1 MSPVTEGRV
10 LLTDIKAVGGSD
22 FSHALTKLTSSS
34 TLSTSLSLTSV
45 VYSTSKKL
53 EFGSEFE
60 PITPSERDEILEVS
74 NSIFAFS
81 PLSPI
86 SFPLSFLPPS
96 LSLSQ
101 CLFPDCVPG
110 SSLSGH
116 GELAEVC
123 QTTLSSF

>member
-1 MSPVTEGRV
+1 MTEGRA

-60 PITPSERDEILEVS
+60 PITASDRDRILEVS
-74 NSIFAFS
+74 NSIFASLSTFS
-81 PLSPI
+81 Y
-86 SFPLSFLPPS
+86 LPPS
-96 LSLSQ
+96 L
-101 CLFPDCVPG
+101 F
-110 SSLSGH
+110 
-116 GELAEVC
+116 
-123 QTTLSSF
+123 LSSFSLPLSVFVS